1 MLLGLLLACSSPSTP
16 TADKAGDDSAA
27 AGDSAGPEDSA
38 PADDSAA
45 IDPFCD
51 DQPVVTWANFGAG
64 FLLGACQG
72 CHAST
77 TPDRHGAPEGVSFDN
92 VDEAWAWQPRI
103 LARATGEAPTMPPLG
118 GINEADRLLLEIW
131 LRCAAAGT

>member
-1 MLLGLLLACSSPSTP
+1 MLLALLLACSAATP
-16 TADKAGDDSAA
+16 PAADKADDDSAA
-27 AGDSAGPEDSA
+27 ETDSASTADSGA
-38 PADDSAA
+38 ADDSAA
-45 IDPFCD
+45 IDPFCV

-64 FLLGACQG
+64 FLLEACQG
-72 CHAST
+72 CHASA

-118 GINEADRLLLEIW
+118 GINEADRQLLEIW